1 MLVWRRLIDFF
12 ELRPFFTLWSL
23 RVVWW
28 LYIFFELEKLFR
40 YNWFRIITGP
50 SAPSWFLASGWSNAF
65 FTLLRVLV
73 LLAIVRLL
81 LDVLLKFLMSSR
93 GPEARA
99 PRSWGQDAVAFLDLR
114 PFYTPWWL
122 QVFWWL
128 FVLSVL
134 RSVYIQVISHVPAL
148 INVPV
153 LPMQSV
159 PQSLDRWFRFIVG
172 LLGPLTWL
180 VGGRLLVE
188 AALMS
193 QATPPDRD
201 AANRPN

>member
-1 MLVWRRLIDFF
+1 MLVWRRLIDFI
-12 ELRPFFTLWSL
+12 ELRPFITLWSL

-50 SAPSWFLASGWSNAF
+50 SAPSWFL
-65 FTLLRVLV
+65 
-73 LLAIVRLL
+73 
-81 LDVLLKFLMSSR
+81 
-93 GPEARA
+93 A

-172 LLGPLTWL
+172 LIGPLTWL